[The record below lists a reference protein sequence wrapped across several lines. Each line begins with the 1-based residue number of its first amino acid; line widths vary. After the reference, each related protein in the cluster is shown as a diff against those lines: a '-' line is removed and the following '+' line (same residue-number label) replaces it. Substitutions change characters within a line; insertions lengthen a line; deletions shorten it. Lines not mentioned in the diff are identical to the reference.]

1 MTLTELLDL
10 VQTGWI
16 TVVDRDT
23 ELRTDS
29 MTAFG
34 ATHSSQLKTLV
45 DKKVASIRLD
55 GGTSMTVEVAS

>member
-29 MTAFG
+29 MTAFA

-55 GGTSMTVEVAS
+55 GGASMTVEVAS